1 MSGRLARLVIGE
13 DRGYSWSTPKNIQV
27 TNSVIKKKAL
37 RRTRTKSAMSRG
49 TNGTA
54 TLNVV
59 SENHIVEPDRVREV
73 SLVEVS
79 IENLTYAPV
88 AAKVASSAAA
98 ASGGGPQNRRLV
110 VLNNVSTK
118 IAPYTLTAWM
128 GPSGSGKTSLIS
140 VAADLVQ
147 SGDVRDGSLITVNG
161 EEGRIPKRLVGVVW
175 QDDLLLSNLTVEEN
189 LYFAARLKTPET
201 TSNETVQQVVA
212 ETMKELGLIHIRG
225 NGNGNGVVARGISGG
240 ERKRVAVGAELVA
253 RPSCLLLDEITSGLD
268 SSTAQSLMATLKD
281 LARHGHSIAVVIH
294 QPRTAIYN
302 MFDHLLLLSRG
313 QVVYNGHP
321 SHARAFLEAASGQEL
336 PLETGIADW
345 MMDIVTE
352 DERRTTGPVMPSQW
366 AASVAKQC
374 LATKPMDPKY
384 TEQRRLSLSQLKA
397 APSYNT
403 GFYTQLKLLTHRTVK
418 QHRGERLTRTALLL
432 QLMYL
437 FCTALFWWRIP
448 DTTARIFERNS
459 LLFFMLIAQANGIVI
474 AAVTVFQRERV
485 LLSRER
491 AKKMYHVSS
500 YFLAK
505 TVSDMTNNVLLPVLY
520 SMIVYWT
527 AGFRVSAAAY
537 FKNIFTFYWTFST
550 AQSMGLFLS
559 ILIPNPQM
567 ALVLAPPITLFFM
580 ILGGFYVPFATMHPG
595 IEWAS
600 YLSFARYGYSALV

>member
-1 MSGRLARLVIGE
+1 M
-13 DRGYSWSTPKNIQV
+13 NINISN
-27 TNSVIKKKAL
+27 NSH
-37 RRTRTKSAMSRG
+37 
-49 TNGTA
+49 
-54 TLNVV
+54 VV
-59 SENHIVEPDRVREV
+59 PERVRDV
-73 SLVEVS
+73 PLVELS
-79 IENLTYAPV
+79 IKDLTYAPIT
-88 AAKVASSAAA
+88 AKAA
-98 ASGGGPQNRRLV
+98 ASSGEENRRLV
-110 VLNNVSTK
+110 VLNNVSTT

-140 VAADLVQ
+140 VAADLVRR
-147 SGDVRDGSLITVNG
+147 SDVRDGSLITVNG

-189 LYFAARLKTPET
+189 LYFAARLKTPEE
-201 TSNETVQQVVA
+201 TSDDDVKQVVV
-212 ETMKELGLIHIRG
+212 ETMTELGLIHIRDSLVG
-225 NGNGNGVVARGISGG
+225 NPLGGTATRGISGG

-268 SSTAQSLMATLKD
+268 STTAQSLMATLKD
-281 LARHGHSIAVVIH
+281 LARLGHSIAVVIH
-294 QPRTAIYN
+294 QPRTEIYN

-313 QVVYNGHP
+313 HVVYNGHP
-321 SHARAFLEAASGQEL
+321 SHARTFLEAACGKEL

-352 DERRTTGPVMPSQW
+352 DEKREGGPIMPKRW
-366 AASVAKQC
+366 AACVAKPVGHCIAAKTVDQ
-374 LATKPMDPKY
+374 KY
-384 TEQRRLSLSQLKA
+384 TEERRLSLSQLKA

-403 GFYTQLKLLTHRTVK
+403 GFYTQLKLLMHRTIK

-437 FCTALFWWRIP
+437 CFTALFWWRIP
-448 DTTARIFERNS
+448 DNTARIFERNS

-527 AGFRVSAAAY
+527 AGFRFSATAY
-537 FKNIFTFYWTFST
+537 FKTSFTFYWIYST

-559 ILIPNPQM
+559 VLIPNPQM
-567 ALVLAPPITLFFM
+567 ALVLSPPITLFFI
-580 ILGGFYVPFATMHPG
+580 ILGGFYVPFASMHPG
-595 IEWAS
+595 ILWAS
-600 YLSFARYGYSALV
+600 YLSFARYGYSALM

>member
-1 MSGRLARLVIGE
+1 MSNG
-13 DRGYSWSTPKNIQV
+13 S
-27 TNSVIKKKAL
+27 
-37 RRTRTKSAMSRG
+37 
-49 TNGTA
+49 NGTSA
-54 TLNVV
+54 PDVV
-59 SENHIVEPDRVREV
+59 DKSHIVEPERVREV
-73 SLVEVS
+73 PLVELS
-79 IENLTYAPV
+79 IENLTYAPIT
-88 AAKVASSAAA
+88 AKVVSSSNGGA
-98 ASGGGPQNRRLV
+98 GGPENRRLV
-110 VLNNVSTK
+110 VLNNISTK

-140 VAADLVQ
+140 VAADLVAP
-147 SGDVRDGSLITVNG
+147 GDVRDGSLITVNG

-189 LYFAARLKTPET
+189 LYFAARLKTPEA
-201 TSNETVQQVVA
+201 TSDDTVKQVVA
-212 ETMKELGLIHIRG
+212 ETMKELGLIHIRDSLVGNPLGG
-225 NGNGNGVVARGISGG
+225 NGGGTTVRGISGG

-352 DERRTTGPVMPSQW
+352 DERLETGPVMPAQW
-366 AASVAKQC
+366 AASVTKQC
-374 LATKPMDPKY
+374 LATKPMDTKH

-432 QLMYL
+432 QVMYL
-437 FCTALFWWRIP
+437 FFTALFWWRIP

-459 LLFFMLIAQANGIVI
+459 LLFFMLIAQANG
-474 AAVTVFQRERV
+474 
-485 LLSRER
+485 L
-491 AKKMYHVSS
+491 
-500 YFLAK
+500 
-505 TVSDMTNNVLLPVLY
+505 
-520 SMIVYWT
+520 
-527 AGFRVSAAAY
+527 
-537 FKNIFTFYWTFST
+537 
-550 AQSMGLFLS
+550 
-559 ILIPNPQM
+559 
-567 ALVLAPPITLFFM
+567 
-580 ILGGFYVPFATMHPG
+580 
-595 IEWAS
+595 
-600 YLSFARYGYSALV
+600 